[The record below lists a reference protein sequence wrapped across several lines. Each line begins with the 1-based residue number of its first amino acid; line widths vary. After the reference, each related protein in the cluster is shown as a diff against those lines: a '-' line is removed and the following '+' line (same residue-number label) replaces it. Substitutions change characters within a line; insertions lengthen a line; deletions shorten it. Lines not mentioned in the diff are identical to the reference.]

1 MGGAVQIGLSLCQ
14 YAVRHPPQGLKLTY
28 AVSSALA
35 AALPDEVREVL
46 RPLVVAVPPSRV
58 WAGRHSRRQL
68 RELERASGADLVY
81 SVGFPSYVR
90 FARPEV
96 GRYTNPWEMLPNPL
110 AWATVPPRRRP
121 FLIARTTYRRAWAK
135 RATWFET
142 QTDAGLDGIVRH
154 LGVAADRIAV
164 FPNSANP
171 IFQPAGDP
179 PADSSGRRDVLC
191 LAAAHPH
198 KNLGMVVR
206 VAQVLAAEPEGAR
219 YRFVLTLPPDHDIW
233 RRVEADAR
241 AAGVSD
247 AIVNVGPLSLDGCVD
262 AYRRAHA
269 VFQPTLLEV
278 FSATYVEAMAMERP
292 IVTSDLPFARSI
304 CGEAARYH
312 DPLSPEQAAAAIRRV
327 CEDAA
332 VRTALIAAG
341 RVRRVE
347 FPSSDDKHR
356 QLFDWLRTLAER
368 EAAQHR

>member
-1 MGGAVQIGLSLCQ
+1 MGGAVQIGTSLCQ
-14 YAVRHPPQGLKLTY
+14 YLAQHPPQGLKLTY
-28 AVSSALA
+28 AVSRALA
-35 AALPDEVREVL
+35 GALPQEVRQVL
-46 RPLVVAVPPSRV
+46 HPMVVDMPPPRV

-68 RELERASGADLVY
+68 RDLERSSGADLVY

-90 FARPEV
+90 FTRPEV

-110 AWATVPPRRRP
+110 AWATVPTARRP
-121 FLIARTTYRRAWAK
+121 FLIARTIYRRAWAK

-142 QTDAGLDGIVRH
+142 QTDAGRDGIVRH

-179 PADSSGRRDVLC
+179 PVDPSGRREMLC

-206 VAQVLAAEPEGAR
+206 VARVLAAEQNPVR
-219 YRFVLTLPPDHDIW
+219 YRFVLTLPHDHDIW

-247 AIVNVGPLSLDGCVD
+247 AIVNVGPLSLEACVD

-269 VFQPTLLEV
+269 VFQPTLMEV

-312 DPLSPEQAAAAIRRV
+312 DPLSPEAAAAAIRRV
-327 CEDAA
+327 CEDAE
-332 VRTALIAAG
+332 VRATLIAAG
-341 RVRRVE
+341 RDRRAA

-356 QLFDWLRTLAER
+356 QLCDWLRTLAER